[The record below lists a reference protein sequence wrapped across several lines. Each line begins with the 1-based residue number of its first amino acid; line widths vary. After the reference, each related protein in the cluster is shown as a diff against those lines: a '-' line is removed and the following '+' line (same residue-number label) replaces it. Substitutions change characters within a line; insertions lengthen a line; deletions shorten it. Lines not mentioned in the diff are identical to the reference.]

1 MFITNL
7 ENLNKIKS
15 FNSCILT
22 LIANESIV
30 VFLKAKKVL
39 FSISTNRFMKSNA
52 NYCSNI

>member
-15 FNSCILT
+15 LNSCILT
-22 LIANESIV
+22 LIANESIF